1 MNQLVTRDI
10 PDPLSEREKKV
21 FTQLEAEIEQN
32 LKGFKRVG
40 YALSVI
46 RDQRLYRIDY
56 DTFEEY
62 CREAWDL
69 GRPQAYRL
77 IDGYTVVE
85 NLSPNGDKCL
95 PMGDKNEAIAFE
107 ILPENERQARP
118 LASLSQDQQIAVW
131 QMVIDI
137 ANETG
142 CKITAELV
150 QRCVSSYQHK
160 KVSDLINKT
169 RKYGE
174 RQVKVIPEEVQ
185 VVFTSLLTLVQRNH
199 DSKWQEV
206 GKKEFAKALREV
218 LQVIEA

>member
-1 MNQLVTRDI
+1 MNDLVVSGI
-10 PDPLSEREKKV
+10 PEPLSEREKKV

-46 RDQRLYRIDY
+46 RDQRLYRVDY

-77 IDGYTVVE
+77 IDSYVVVE
-85 NLSPNGDKCL
+85 NLS
-95 PMGDKNEAIAFE
+95 PMGDKNEAITFE

-118 LASLSQDQQIAVW
+118 LASLDQDQQIAVW

-137 ANETG
+137 AKETG
-142 CKITAELV
+142 CKITADLV

-185 VVFTSLLTLVQRNH
+185 VVFHSLLTLVQRNY
-199 DSKWQEV
+199 DNEWQEM
-206 GKKEFAKALREV
+206 GKKEFAKALREI
-218 LQVIEA
+218 LQAIEE

>member
-1 MNQLVTRDI
+1 MNDLAIHDI

-21 FTQLEAEIEQN
+21 FTELESEIEQN
-32 LKGFKRVG
+32 LRGFKRVG

-77 IDGYTVVE
+77 IDSYNVVE
-85 NLSPNGDKCL
+85 NLSPIGDKMS
-95 PMGDKNEAIAFE
+95 PMGDKDEVIVFE
-107 ILPENERQARP
+107 ILPENEAQARP

-137 ANETG
+137 AKETG

-150 QRCVSSYQHK
+150 QRCVSSYQNK
-160 KVSDLINKT
+160 KLSDLIKKT

-174 RQVKVIPEEVQ
+174 RSAKVIPEEVQ
-185 VVFTSLLTLVQRNH
+185 VVFHSLLTLVQRNY
-199 DSKWQEV
+199 DSQWQEV
-206 GKKEFAKALREV
+206 GKKEFAAALREI
-218 LQVIEA
+218 LQAIEE